1 MPFANIL
8 LITSKTEIGVHLERS
23 ILQPAGYEVLFISE
37 IQLAIELPKR
47 KDLDLVL
54 LGEEISGQN
63 GLSLAAQFSA
73 LYPSLPIIFLVE
85 TKSLEPS
92 LGDYGIWNTLTPPY
106 SPESVLTKVRQTL
119 ERSRNMKESLLA
131 ESKRSHIALQRRLDA
146 LETLQHIGRS
156 VASSLDLDGIL
167 SSVVDAAVDMTSAE
181 EGSLLLLDES
191 TGDLYM
197 RAARNF
203 HDDFVRRF
211 RLPIRDSL
219 AGQVMRTGKPLAI
232 NVNEPQKIKTS
243 YLIHTLIY
251 VPLSVH
257 NRVIGV
263 LGVDNRQSGHGF
275 QEDHLGLL
283 TTLADYAAIAIE
295 NARTFSVSD
304 AERKKL
310 ETVLTKIE
318 DGVIIIDHDGRI
330 LFVNQ
335 TVRNIFGIKQE
346 NLLGKL
352 AEDIF
357 THPELLDIFEA
368 QKDTPYRTELTIDD
382 VRVFNTQV
390 TPINEVGLVLTM
402 QDITHLKELNRI
414 KSEFVA
420 SVSHDLRSPLT
431 AILGYIDL
439 IERVGPVTPQQRE
452 FIQRVQI
459 NVQNI
464 TELINDLL
472 DLGRI
477 EAGFDARK
485 EIVHLSA
492 VLKLAIDHLESFV
505 RSRRIDLEQDIAENI
520 PTILGNPS
528 RLFQMATNLLS
539 NAIKFSPP
547 GGKVTVKASM
557 EANQVIIQITD
568 QGPGIPIADQ
578 PFIFDK
584 FYRASNVPPDTAG
597 SGLGLAIVQS
607 IVQSHEGRI
616 WVRSTLGE
624 GASFTVVLP
633 VIDLSS

>member
-1 MPFANIL
+1 
-8 LITSKTEIGVHLERS
+8 
-23 ILQPAGYEVLFISE
+23 
-37 IQLAIELPKR
+37 
-47 KDLDLVL
+47 
-54 LGEEISGQN
+54 
-63 GLSLAAQFSA
+63 
-73 LYPSLPIIFLVE
+73 
-85 TKSLEPS
+85 
-92 LGDYGIWNTLTPPY
+92 
-106 SPESVLTKVRQTL
+106 
-119 ERSRNMKESLLA
+119 
-131 ESKRSHIALQRRLDA
+131 
-146 LETLQHIGRS
+146 
-156 VASSLDLDGIL
+156 
-167 SSVVDAAVDMTSAE
+167 
-181 EGSLLLLDES
+181 
-191 TGDLYM
+191 
-197 RAARNF
+197 
-203 HDDFVRRF
+203 
-211 RLPIRDSL
+211 
-219 AGQVMRTGKPLAI
+219 
-232 NVNEPQKIKTS
+232 
-243 YLIHTLIY
+243 
-251 VPLSVH
+251 
-257 NRVIGV
+257 
-263 LGVDNRQSGHGF
+263 
-275 QEDHLGLL
+275 
-283 TTLADYAAIAIE
+283 
-295 NARTFSVSD
+295 
-304 AERKKL
+304 
-310 ETVLTKIE
+310 
-318 DGVIIIDHDGRI
+318 
-330 LFVNQ
+330 
-335 TVRNIFGIKQE
+335 
-346 NLLGKL
+346 
-352 AEDIF
+352 
-357 THPELLDIFEA
+357 
-368 QKDTPYRTELTIDD
+368 
-382 VRVFNTQV
+382 
-390 TPINEVGLVLTM
+390 
-402 QDITHLKELNRI
+402 LKELNRI